1 MIKKITPETSLGW
14 KEVLPIALLCT
25 HTAPKEKVGLSP
37 YERLFGRPFVYVN
50 DLFLDPELQI
60 LWSYTLLIGQF
71 QQGIRL
77 WGVNWTPNI
86 LKSHHCMLQWLKSYL
101 KSGKM
106 YPQRL
111 NSSPHGRTPT
121 YPVILSTPIVVKVPG
136 HDSNSL
142 LMSQT
147 MEWKRRGPS
156 IHMWDLRYLFKT
168 TIDCIFMNTVKI
180 KFLGII
186 FLRID
191 LKNQQCLPGVVFQ
204 NRQEIDLL
212 IPEQE
217 GTWAILNK
225 MCCFWVNTSS

>member
-1 MIKKITPETSLGW
+1 
-14 KEVLPIALLCT
+14 
-25 HTAPKEKVGLSP
+25 
-37 YERLFGRPFVYVN
+37 
-50 DLFLDPELQI
+50 
-60 LWSYTLLIGQF
+60 
-71 QQGIRL
+71 
-77 WGVNWTPNI
+77 
-86 LKSHHCMLQWLKSYL
+86 MLQWLKSYL

-136 HDSNSL
+136 HDS
-142 LMSQT
+142 
-147 MEWKRRGPS
+147 W
-156 IHMWDLRYLFKT
+156 IHYSWVKPWNEREEDTQYAYEPLGDLRYLFKT
-168 TIDCIFMNTVKI
+168 TIDCIFKNTVKI

-186 FLRID
+186 FLKID

-217 GTWAILNK
+217 GTWTILNK